1 MTNQSPPSPEQLRLL
16 LTPLFHKGLQ
26 SFRIFAIFINII
38 LIALA
43 LSNIV
48 FYAKVATVLILVM
61 ANLILYFRLKS
72 SKQTFAMALN
82 LPPHPCIVTFKIDSI
97 GDTNVIAAEVKSSSF
112 TTTKFCGVNNIHKS
126 IMKMEVGAFAFIEN
140 DLLKMVVTED
150 LKYFAVIA

>member
-1 MTNQSPPSPEQLRLL
+1 
-16 LTPLFHKGLQ
+16 
-26 SFRIFAIFINII
+26 
-38 LIALA
+38 
-43 LSNIV
+43 
-48 FYAKVATVLILVM
+48 
-61 ANLILYFRLKS
+61 
-72 SKQTFAMALN
+72 MALN